1 MNLSRRTFLKGSAL
15 AAATGGVLGSG
26 AYLQGYISPADA
38 VETIEE
44 KTAFTYHPPDC
55 GGRCSFE
62 CLVRDG
68 KLVRIQPNQNW
79 NDDAWKTCCVRGLSE
94 VQTIYSANRIQAPMK
109 RTGDRGS
116 NQFEQ
121 ISWDQAL
128 DEIADKIKTSIDA
141 NGADSVLWSPGFSS
155 YTYSRIATLLGSQMT
170 GGAGIDTGIANGID
184 PVIGDAGGYAI
195 ISNEVRGWDATHNV
209 FMFSK
214 NFCESNMTTTRLL
227 WDALEKGGG
236 KLWVIDP
243 MLSTTASKA
252 DRWITINP
260 GTDPA
265 MMLAMITAIIDNNW
279 YDADFMARNTSAPF
293 LVDVETGKQV
303 SAGHIDEE
311 APELTDIVYY
321 VWDRNSQS
329 VQPFN
334 AEGIDPAIE
343 GDYSYNGRTVRTVFS
358 LLKESQESYTL
369 DWAAGIT
376 SVPAEAIE
384 EVARVYATDGPNV
397 LCAGFGGMDKTAN
410 SDIMGHCMGILAGLT
425 GNIGKRGTAV
435 GVLDG
440 PGSQAGGAAELGAFA
455 LPEQFELAETQYE
468 LRDIAAVDDA
478 KARVAINIGNSFEQQ
493 TANFN
498 ETTEWLKSLDTVVS
512 ICPYYNEST
521 KWSDYILP
529 AATCFENEY
538 EYGQMINTRN
548 HLVLQQKVI
557 DPLYDAKTDFQI
569 EHELAQRFDL
579 DQYLPET
586 PMDLVRAQLD
596 TDDEMV
602 AGITLESIA
611 EHGGV
616 QPLNCDYSP
625 QTYHTDQVYTT
636 PSTKIEFY
644 VDDWTDYGQALPTWE
659 APDEID
665 ADSDL
670 ASKYPL
676 QFATTHSRF
685 HCHSQFME
693 SAWMHEI
700 DGGPK
705 LEMAPED
712 AEARGISAGDIV
724 TVENDRG
731 SIKVEAKIN
740 NSMRPGVTR
749 LHEGWYSEYMP
760 DTSACLQTLTNS
772 VREERQ
778 KAMLYGTVIAYN
790 DTRVEV
796 KKA

>member
-1 MNLSRRTFLKGSAL
+1 MNLSRRSFLKGGAL
-15 AAATGGVLGSG
+15 AAATAGVLGSG
-26 AYLQGYISPADA
+26 AYLQGYIAPADA
-38 VETIEE
+38 TETIEE
-44 KTAFTYHPPDC
+44 KSAFTYHPPDC

-62 CLVRDG
+62 CMVRDG
-68 KLVRIQPNQNW
+68 KLMRIQPNKNW

-94 VQTIYSANRIQAPMK
+94 VQTIYSANRIQTPMK
-109 RTGDRGS
+109 RTGERGS

-121 ISWDQAL
+121 ISWDQAF
-128 DEIADKIKTSIDA
+128 DEIAEKTKSSI
-141 NGADSVLWSPGFSS
+141 NEYGADSVVWSPGFSAYS
-155 YTYSRIATLLGSQMT
+155 YSRIATLLGSQMT

-184 PVIGDAGGYAI
+184 PVVGDAGGYAI
-195 ISNEVRGWDATHNV
+195 ISNEVRGWDAAHNV
-209 FMFSK
+209 IMFSK

-227 WDALEKGGG
+227 WNALEKGGG

-252 DRWITINP
+252 DHWITITQ

-265 MMLAMITAIIDNNW
+265 MMLAMISTIIDNQW
-279 YDADFMARNTSAPF
+279 YDADFMAANTSAPF
-293 LVDVETGKQV
+293 LVDVQTGKQV
-303 SAGHIDEE
+303 HTGHVDLED
-311 APELTDIVYY
+311 PELTDIVYY
-321 VWDRNSQS
+321 VWDQKSQS

-334 AEGIDPAIE
+334 AEGVDPAIE
-343 GDYSYNGRTVRTVFS
+343 GEFTYEGRAVKTVFT
-358 LLKESQESYTL
+358 LLKESQKPFTL
-369 DWAAGIT
+369 DWAEEIT
-376 SVPAEAIE
+376 SVPAETIE
-384 EVARVYATDGPNV
+384 EVSRVYATDGPNV

-410 SDIMGHCMGILAGLT
+410 SDVMGHCMGILAGLT
-425 GNIGKRGTAV
+425 GNLGKRGTAV

-440 PGSQAGGAAELGAFA
+440 PGSQAGDAAVLGAFE
-455 LPEQFELAETQYE
+455 LPEDFELAETQYE
-468 LRDIAAVDDA
+468 LRDITVAEDA
-478 KARVAINIGNSFEQQ
+478 KARVVVNIGNSFSQQ

-498 ETTEWLKSLDTVVS
+498 ETIEWLKSLDTIVS
-512 ICPYYNEST
+512 IAPYFNEST

-538 EYGQMINTRN
+538 DYGQLTNTRN
-548 HLVLQQKVI
+548 HLLLQQKVI
-557 DPLYDAKTDFQI
+557 DPLYDSKTDFQI
-569 EHELAQRFDL
+569 EKELAQRFGL
-579 DQYLPET
+579 DQYLPDT
-586 PMDLVRAQLD
+586 PMDVVNAQLA

-602 AGITLESIA
+602 AGITLDSIV

-616 QPLNCDYSP
+616 QPLNCSYEP
-625 QTYHTDQVYTT
+625 QVYHTDQVYTT

-644 VDDWTDYGQALPTWE
+644 VDDWTDFDQALPTWV
-659 APDEID
+659 APDEIN
-665 ADSDL
+665 ADDEL

-676 QFATTHSRF
+676 QFAQTHSRF

-712 AEARGISAGDIV
+712 AEPRGISTGDTVI
-724 TVENDRG
+724 VENDRG

-749 LHEGWYSEYMP
+749 LHEGWYSEYMA
-760 DTSACLQTLTNS
+760 DTASCLQTLTNS
-772 VREERQ
+772 VRTERQ
-778 KAMLYGTVIAYN
+778 KNMLYGSVIAFN
-790 DTRVEV
+790 DSRVEV